1 MPTRRRSRARADRSR
16 TVPYAIRA
24 GDSHD
29 LPAMLRLLDAAVEWL
44 VARGAE
50 GQWGS
55 VPFSA
60 SPVMVDNLARIA
72 AAGEL
77 RIALDADRTI
87 VGGYVL
93 GNRPSYASAIEEPER
108 YIEAMVSARTHA
120 GRGIG
125 ALLVDDAAARART
138 AGAQVLR
145 TDCWAHAPRL
155 VRWYEERGF
164 QRAEVVDV
172 HGWPAQMLRM
182 PLG

>member
-1 MPTRRRSRARADRSR
+1 MP
-16 TVPYAIRA
+16 YEIRA
-24 GDSHD
+24 GGPRD
-29 LPAMLRLLDAAVEWL
+29 LPAMVELLDAAVEWL

-50 GQWGS
+50 EQWGS

-60 SPVMVDNLARIA
+60 SPAMLDHLTRIA
-72 AAGEL
+72 SEGEL
-77 RIALDADRTI
+77 RIALDAERTL

-93 GNRPSYASAIEEPER
+93 GARPSYAPAIEEPER
-108 YIEAMVSARTHA
+108 YIEAMVTARTHA

-125 ALLVDDAAARART
+125 ALLVDDAVARARE

-145 TDCWAHAPRL
+145 TDCWGRAPRL

-172 HGWPAQMLRM
+172 DGWPAQTLRM
-182 PLG
+182 PLS

>member
-1 MPTRRRSRARADRSR
+1 
-16 TVPYAIRA
+16 VPYEIRE

-60 SPVMVDNLARIA
+60 SPAMVGHLTRIA
-72 AAGEL
+72 ADGEL
-77 RIALDADRTI
+77 RIALDASRNV

-93 GNRPSYASAIEEPER
+93 GNRPSYASEIEEPER
-108 YIEAMVSARTHA
+108 YIEAMVTARTLA
-120 GRGIG
+120 GRGVG
-125 ALLVDDAAARART
+125 ALLVDDAVTRARKT
-138 AGAQVLR
+138 GAQVVR
-145 TDCWAHAPRL
+145 TDCWERAPGL

-172 HGWPAQMLRM
+172 DGWPAQTLRM
-182 PLG
+182 PLR